1 MTIEEV
7 MALADEYANAT
18 ADVATGLRPVQRRTA
33 AEEELRAAIL
43 ALLDAEAWACQ
54 SVVHSSLV
62 GVMTC
67 DANGHPVT
75 EYVNKHEAIAAIRAR
90 IAARKG
96 GSDD

>member
-1 MTIEEV
+1 MTIDDVIEI
-7 MALADEYANAT
+7 ADPNGVFSYTMRE
-18 ADVATGLRPVQRRTA
+18 Q
-33 AEEELRAAIL
+33 LRAAIL

-75 EYVNKHEAIAAIRAR
+75 EYVKKHEAIAAIRAR

-96 GSDD
+96 GANT